1 MAAVTQ
7 LTPNFLGGVSRQ
19 SDDKKKEGALTDIV
33 NGYSDPTYGL
43 VKRGGT
49 RFLWNLNKADG
60 TPVPSADLNDA
71 FWFYMESTTEVTVDN
86 AADYPFKQIG
96 DVFLHPYVGVIA
108 KANVYLWDSYS
119 GKFQTVTNNGADYLT
134 RPDGTYYGTDDF
146 HYRSILDTV
155 VICNKN
161 VKTEM
166 KPSTKP
172 IEPNQEGTIRL
183 NNVNPNVTYTAVVA
197 GVTCNFASPA
207 QTGVDI
213 ILNGLKAAIDAKNI
227 SGLTVT
233 KYKTSLELNRTS
245 AFTLTVSDTFNNS
258 LMNSYQSTALSLDLL
273 AKPTEDGRIV
283 AITNTSAAEDDYWVT
298 YSAAKADWEE
308 TTEPGT
314 SSGFKDSTMPHRL
327 YKKDDSSWEFGP
339 IPWDPRLV
347 GNDSNN
353 PAPSFIGQPI
363 KASFYYNDRLG
374 FVSYAKVV
382 MSRTKSVYNFFSE
395 TQLVSLDTDPIDV
408 NANTTRPVNLFET
421 IVQQQGVVL
430 FGSRQQFYLSA
441 PETGV
446 LTPSRA
452 LIKQISNYEIN
463 ENISPLDI
471 GTTIGF
477 VSQMPDYSRLMLM
490 QGDGLEVDPV
500 VVDISKVVTGWLPKV
515 TMMATS
521 PQNSFVA
528 LANRDTNDVYIYR
541 FYNDGQEDKMQAW
554 QRWQL
559 QGKIKACNIANDLM
573 FLITEQSDTHST
585 SVISLNE
592 LDTLSYRISEKN
604 ITAAAP
610 ALDFLS
616 QPSSVSYDESTNKT
630 KLYTKF
636 PLIDNLDPVAILT
649 MPTTGIIQ
657 GASSFISL
665 FNEIAPIP
673 SPETL
678 ESDPGFYQV
687 PTVNTDGTGDYFEVE
702 GDWSGYTGNPDSGI
716 AIGYR
721 YNYEVTLP
729 TFYFKLAAK
738 NKAADYTASLTV
750 NRAKFAI
757 GKTGAIEFKLKAFGR
772 DEWET
777 VQPIT
782 MADYYQADTEAV
794 VSEQQFTVPINQRN
808 KHFQLKVT
816 SDMPF
821 PVSLVSMMWEGQY
834 TPRFYRRV

>member
-19 SDDKKKEGALTDIV
+19 SDDKKKEGALTDIL

-60 TPVPSADLNDA
+60 TPFPSADLDDS

-86 AADYPFKQIG
+86 AADFPFKQIG
-96 DVFLHPYVGVIA
+96 DVFLHPYIGVIA
-108 KANVYLWDSYS
+108 QGNVYLWDSYS
-119 GKFQTVTNNGADYLT
+119 GNFQTVTNNGAGYLT
-134 RPDGTYYGTDDF
+134 RPDSTYYGTDDF

-166 KPSTKP
+166 QPAPGGYTA
-172 IEPNQEGTIRL
+172 NTVGTIRL
-183 NNVNPNVTYTAVVA
+183 NNVNPSVTYTAVVA
-197 GVTCNFASPA
+197 GQTCNFASPA

-213 ILNGLKAAIDAKNI
+213 ILNGLKAAIDAKGI

-233 KYKTSLELNRTS
+233 KYKTSLELNRNST
-245 AFTLTVSDTFNNS
+245 FTLAVSDTYNNS

-273 AKPTEDGRIV
+273 AKPSAPDRIV
-283 AITNTSAAEDDYWVT
+283 AITNTSAAEDDFWVK
-298 YSAAKADWEE
+298 YSEVKGDWEE
-308 TTEPGT
+308 TVKPG
-314 SSGFKDSTMPHRL
+314 SSPGFEASTMPHRL
-327 YKKDDSSWEFGP
+327 YKKIDGTWEFGP
-339 IPWDPRLV
+339 IPWEPRLV
-347 GNDSNN
+347 GNEDNN

-374 FVSYAKVV
+374 FLSYAKVV
-382 MSRTKSVYNFFSE
+382 MSRTKSVYNFFAE
-395 TQLVSLDTDPIDV
+395 TQLAALDTDPIDV

-430 FGSRQQFYLSA
+430 FGTRQQFYLSA

-477 VSQMPDYSRLMLM
+477 VSQMPNYSRLMLM

-528 LANRDTNDVYIYR
+528 LANRDTNNVYIYR

-554 QRWQL
+554 QRWEL
-559 QGKIKACNIANDLM
+559 QGNIKACNIANDLM
-573 FLITEQSDTHST
+573 FMVTEQNNTHST

-610 ALDFLS
+610 ALDFLF
-616 QPSSVSYDESTNKT
+616 QPSSVVYDAATDKT
-630 KLYTKF
+630 KLYVKF
-636 PLIDNLDPVAILT
+636 PLIDNLNPVAILT
-649 MPTTGIIQ
+649 MPTTGIVQ
-657 GASSFISL
+657 GASSYLGL
-665 FNEIAPIP
+665 FNEIAPSP
-673 SPETL
+673 TPETL
-678 ESDPGFYQV
+678 DSDPGFYQI
-687 PTVNTDGTGDYFEVE
+687 PTVGSDATGSYFQVD
-702 GDWSGYTGNPDSGI
+702 GDWSGYTGSPESGI
-716 AIGYR
+716 AVGYK
-721 YNYEVTLP
+721 YNYEITLP
-729 TFYFKLAAK
+729 TFYFRLAAK
-738 NKAADYTASLTV
+738 NQAADYTASLTV
-750 NRAKFAI
+750 NRVKFAI
-757 GKTGAIEFKLKAFGR
+757 GKTGAVEFKLKTYGR
-772 DEWET
+772 DEWENI
-777 VQPIT
+777 QPIT

-834 TPRFYRRV
+834 TPRFYRRL